1 MQKVKDKMAKNYKPK
16 EAKYCRWL
24 DDSLTKIEITFVK
37 EKESS
42 DTKRKRGSKRIDIK
56 NYPNL
61 TPTEFMAEAKAQQEE
76 LTRMYE
82 EMQGDDL
89 YDPTLTFG
97 SFLYHWYDTAIVTAP
112 EDVLATSTKSGYLAH
127 IKKIATRDEHGY
139 IKAQDSIA
147 EVLISDLQKRT
158 VYVDQFA
165 RRFVAS
171 NPDFSPATFKRHFAT
186 YRNAINKGV
195 WWKVFKENPL
205 SDLSNLSLPKDE
217 IKRGKPEV
225 TAKLIDAIWEIAEG
239 DNVEVALTIA
249 IYTGFHNSE
258 LLGLRWSDIKNLE
271 STEPSEPTEVHL
283 YQTHHRV
290 NGNPH
295 HIRSPKNAYRSGMRC
310 VLGNDVSLWLKE
322 YKQKQIQLAKGEWS
336 EDRPIIS
343 NHRGVAYT
351 NNFLSRRMR
360 KWRVQ
365 LADEFAPFN
374 ARTED
379 DGGLTFKRLRGAYAT
394 FLRHAHVDSIT
405 VRDAMGHS
413 DEKTTKTY
421 YDSVSHNDKVL
432 AGNQLGNVIP
442 FSRGQNPDEKNTMGE

>member
-1 MQKVKDKMAKNYKPK
+1 
-16 EAKYCRWL
+16 
-24 DDSLTKIEITFVK
+24 
-37 EKESS
+37 
-42 DTKRKRGSKRIDIK
+42 
-56 NYPNL
+56 
-61 TPTEFMAEAKAQQEE
+61 MAEAKAQQEE
-76 LTRMYE
+76 LPTMYE

-147 EVLISDLQKRT
+147 DVLISDLQKRT
-158 VYVDQFA
+158 VYVDQFV
-165 RRFVAS
+165 RRFITN
-171 NPDFSPATFKRHFAT
+171 NPDFSPATFQSHFAT

-205 SDLSNLSLPKDE
+205 SDFSNLKLPKNKV
-217 IKRGKPEV
+217 KRDKLEV
-225 TAKLIDAIWEIAEG
+225 TGKLIEAIQEIAEG
-239 DNVEVALTIA
+239 DDVEVALKIA
-249 IYTGFHNSE
+249 IYTGFHTSE
-258 LLGLRWSDIKNLE
+258 LLGLRWSDIKYLE
-271 STEPSEPTEVHL
+271 STTETTEVYL

-290 NGNPH
+290 NGDTH
-295 HIRSPKNAYRSGMRC
+295 HIRTPKNVYRSGLRC
-310 VLGNDVSLWLKE
+310 CLADDVSIWLKE
-322 YKQKQIQLAKGEWS
+322 FKQKQIQLAKGEWS
-336 EDRPIIS
+336 EDRPVIS

-351 NNFLSRRMR
+351 NNFISRRMR

-394 FLRHAHVDSIT
+394 FLRLAKVDSI
-405 VRDAMGHS
+405 VIRDAMGHS
-413 DEKTTKTY
+413 DEKTTKTH
-421 YDSVSHNDKVL
+421 YDSVSHNEKVL
-432 AGNQLGNVIP
+432 TGNQLGNVIP
-442 FSRGQNPDEKNTMGE
+442 FSRGQNPDEKYRMGE

>member
-24 DDSLTKIEITFVK
+24 NDSLTKIQFFYIK
-37 EKESS
+37 EKASHTSE
-42 DTKRKRGSKRIDIK
+42 RKMASKTIDIK

-76 LTRMYE
+76 LTTMYE

-147 EVLISDLQKRT
+147 DVLISDLQKRT
-158 VYVDQFA
+158 VYVDQFV
-165 RRFVAS
+165 RRFITN
-171 NPDFSPATFKRHFAT
+171 NPDFSPATFQRHFAT

-205 SDLSNLSLPKDE
+205 SDFSNLKLPKNKV
-217 IKRGKPEV
+217 KRDKLEV
-225 TAKLIDAIWEIAEG
+225 TGKLIEAIQEIAEG
-239 DNVEVALTIA
+239 DDVEVALKIA
-249 IYTGFHNSE
+249 IYTGFHTSE
-258 LLGLRWSDIKNLE
+258 LLGLRWSDIKYLE
-271 STEPSEPTEVHL
+271 STTETTEVYL

-290 NGNPH
+290 NGDPH
-295 HIRSPKNAYRSGMRC
+295 HIRTPKNVYRSGLRC
-310 VLGNDVSLWLKE
+310 GLADDVSIWLKE
-322 YKQKQIQLAKGEWS
+322 FKQKQIQLAKGEWS
-336 EDRPIIS
+336 EDRPVIS

-351 NNFLSRRMR
+351 NNFISRRMR

-374 ARTED
+374 AWTED

-394 FLRHAHVDSIT
+394 FLRLAKVDSI
-405 VRDAMGHS
+405 VIRDAMGHS
-413 DEKTTKTY
+413 DEKTTKTH
-421 YDSVSHNDKVL
+421 YDSVSHNEKVL
-432 AGNQLGNVIP
+432 TGNQLGNVIP
-442 FSRGQNPDEKNTMGE
+442 FSRGQNPDEKYRMGE